1 MIEIK
6 SYIPVLSF
14 PNNVVVVASPTGRA
28 PPEEPGEWRVNSLSR
43 ALRMPRNIQKMFD
56 DFGDGIAPYL
66 LEWGSTSTST
76 MTECSILVHEGTYF
90 LNSDFLEDIDGKF
103 GKLNV
108 EVVGVQNVRIIVMGD
123 EKLIGRS
130 FKCRG
135 DINITFKNVS
145 IYSRT
150 LGKNCLPLFHV
161 GKSATVSLH
170 NVRINAPEKICIQ
183 VSGKEGE
190 PLNPESPC
198 IILEDVCIL
207 QCLQFVIISD
217 AQAFLNR
224 CKIRSVKDSNKLRR
238 SRMELDQV
246 DIEYNSMGLDIS
258 VSEVIIKDCEF
269 SGLMD
274 RTVAIDGTSCALD
287 VSNSI
292 FKHSSIGLACQ
303 RRRSIVRVNDCVFHR
318 SVTKAFA
325 TALNCKLTV
334 TNCNIQTQWLMELR
348 TNKDGEIKFNR
359 NKVIRMPLILKDEMS
374 KLPIHDFSRVEIN
387 VANLKSKSNFTTC
400 ASASASHKKLV
411 AKYMQGGISYAPK
424 DIHKVCFYCHLNQV
438 TKDFLWCSKCKSTC
452 YCSKDCQA
460 KDWPDHKLNCKPFIN
475 RS

>member
-108 EVVGVQNVRIIVMGD
+108 EVVGVQN
-123 EKLIGRS
+123 
-130 FKCRG
+130 
-135 DINITFKNVS
+135 
-145 IYSRT
+145 
-150 LGKNCLPLFHV
+150 
-161 GKSATVSLH
+161 
-170 NVRINAPEKICIQ
+170 
-183 VSGKEGE
+183 
-190 PLNPESPC
+190 
-198 IILEDVCIL
+198 
-207 QCLQFVIISD
+207 
-217 AQAFLNR
+217 
-224 CKIRSVKDSNKLRR
+224 
-238 SRMELDQV
+238 
-246 DIEYNSMGLDIS
+246 
-258 VSEVIIKDCEF
+258 
-269 SGLMD
+269 
-274 RTVAIDGTSCALD
+274 
-287 VSNSI
+287 
-292 FKHSSIGLACQ
+292 

-318 SVTKAFA
+318 SVAKAFA